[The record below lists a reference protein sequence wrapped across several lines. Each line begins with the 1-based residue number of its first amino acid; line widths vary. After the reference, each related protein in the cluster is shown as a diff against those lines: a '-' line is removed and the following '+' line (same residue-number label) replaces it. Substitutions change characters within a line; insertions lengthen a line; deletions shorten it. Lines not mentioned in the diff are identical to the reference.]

1 MNANVA
7 VESKV
12 VETRSLRLWMCPSGF
27 LRGIAKRGE
36 NQSLG
41 DAKANIAA
49 ADTLT
54 RGTPRP
60 FLLDI
65 RHAGTLSRAARQHY
79 SSEHGASVAAAIGFL
94 TDSPFS
100 RIAGN
105 IFIRTGRGHFPL
117 RLFTSEA
124 SALEWLR
131 HYSP

>member
-1 MNANVA
+1 VNADPA
-7 VESKV
+7 VELEV
-12 VETRSLRLWMCPSGF
+12 VETRTLRLWMCANGF
-27 LRGIAKRGE
+27 LRGVAKRGQ
-36 NQSLG
+36 NQSYL

-49 ADTLT
+49 ASTLT

-65 RHAGTLSRAARQHY
+65 RNAGTLSRAARQHY
-79 SSEHGASVAAAIGFL
+79 SSEQGAAVAAAIGFL

-124 SALEWLR
+124 TALEWLR
-131 HYSP
+131 EYLP